1 MWISIESGCNQLL
14 VKMFLPN
21 SDNTHDDEVNCKV
34 HVGIPRMDLDT
45 EKTYETDNL
54 YIESTHGSL
63 KNIINLSFL

>member
-1 MWISIESGCNQLL
+1 MWIPIESGCNQLL
-14 VKMFLPN
+14 VKMFLLN
-21 SDNTHDDEVNCKV
+21 SHHDTHDDEVNCKV

-54 YIESTHGSL
+54 YIESGSL